1 MVGRWYGFDLIA
13 REGARRAMLSSLVRQ
28 RLWPPPTCG
37 SLWPRH
43 FRQDGLWLAGE
54 LSGFLGGEPMVER
67 CGCGG
72 PLYYVGSI

>member
-13 REGARRAMLSSLVRQ
+13 REGARGAMLSSLVRQ

-54 LSGFLGGEPMVER
+54 LSGFSGRELTGREMWMWWAIVLR
-67 CGCGG
+67 R
-72 PLYYVGSI
+72 